1 MESPGRKTISQSFLL
16 GGGNKLTLKD
26 TDPDHLVPKI
36 FADPRIRIQGKLT
49 EIIKNFL
56 ISNWFIMCQHKI

>member
-26 TDPDHLVPKI
+26 TDTDHLVPKI
-36 FADPRIRIQGKLT
+36 FADPRKDPDPRKTDRDYQKLPNLT
-49 EIIKNFL
+49 G
-56 ISNWFIMCQHKI
+56 S